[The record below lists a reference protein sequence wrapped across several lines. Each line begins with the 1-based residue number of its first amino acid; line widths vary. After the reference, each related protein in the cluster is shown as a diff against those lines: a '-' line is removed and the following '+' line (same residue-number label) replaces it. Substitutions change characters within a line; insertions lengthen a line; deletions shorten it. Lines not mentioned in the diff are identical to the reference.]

1 MDRYLTRSQS
11 SVSIL
16 QWNLGPACTLI
27 VEDSSQP
34 VPPSQH
40 ALPSKTI
47 LTPELLVDI
56 NLQAFAQQLTRG
68 IAQKVG
74 KISRELG
81 GGGEIDQLG
90 ERTVTLE
97 TKFNETIHYLQ
108 TLEEEN
114 ACLKYSVSQLQLQQQ
129 DLENRERSQN
139 FRICGVSEKVSH
151 NIRSFL
157 LGLFNNQVNH
167 AAFCASKC
175 PVNYT
180 I

>member
-1 MDRYLTRSQS
+1 MISKLRSRATLHHPCTALSTPDRHRSKQHPLRPPGPSWSKSETRDHTTGPLSVTAYTMDRYLTRSQS

-16 QWNLGPACTLI
+16 QCNLGPACTLI

-68 IAQKVG
+68 ITQKVG

-81 GGGEIDQLG
+81 G
-90 ERTVTLE
+90 V
-97 TKFNETIHYLQ
+97 K
-108 TLEEEN
+108 
-114 ACLKYSVSQLQLQQQ
+114 
-129 DLENRERSQN
+129 
-139 FRICGVSEKVSH
+139 
-151 NIRSFL
+151 
-157 LGLFNNQVNH
+157 
-167 AAFCASKC
+167 
-175 PVNYT
+175 
-180 I
+180 